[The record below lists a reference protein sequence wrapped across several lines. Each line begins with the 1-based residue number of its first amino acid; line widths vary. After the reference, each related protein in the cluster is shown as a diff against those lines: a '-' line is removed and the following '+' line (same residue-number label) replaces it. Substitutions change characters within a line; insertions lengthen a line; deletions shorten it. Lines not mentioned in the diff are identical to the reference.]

1 MTQLS
6 HVETWNNLRRQIIQA
21 QMSSV
26 IILSVALALAATGQ
40 FAGAS
45 LAIKLFAIAVVF
57 TTGALSLV
65 NQFAAIRE
73 GAALIADLASSVS
86 ETEKTI
92 ANSASYLKLTQ
103 AAMVAFAITTLVLFI
118 LAIF

>member
-1 MTQLS
+1 MTHSS

-26 IILSVALALAATGQ
+26 IILSVALALVATGQ

-45 LAIKLFAIAVVF
+45 LTVKLFAIAVVF
-57 TTGALSLV
+57 TTGSLSLV

-73 GAALIADLASSVS
+73 GAALIADLTSAS

-92 ANSASYLKLTQ
+92 AKSASYLKLTQ
-103 AAMVAFAITTLVLFI
+103 AMMVAFAITTLVLFI